1 VRRDLEG
8 VRIILVDDHELY
20 RAGLRTILSGR
31 GATVAGEAVT
41 GEAGVDLALQH
52 APCLVL
58 MDLRL
63 PGMDGIA
70 ATRAI
75 ADKRD
80 DVRVLALSVSDEPD
94 DVVGAIVA
102 GACGYLVKG
111 GSLDE
116 IVGAVATA
124 ARGEAAVSPSAA
136 AALVDRLRDRGRDD
150 TQPAD
155 AFDLTAREID
165 VLRLIADGRDNAQI
179 GVELSISP
187 KTVKNHISNIF
198 TKLGIENRVQAAVY
212 AVRAGFL

>member
-1 VRRDLEG
+1 MRRNLEG

-20 RAGLRTILSGR
+20 RAGLRTILSAR
-31 GATVAGEAVT
+31 GATVTGEAVT
-41 GEAGVDLALQH
+41 GEAAVDLALQH

-80 DVRVLALSVSDEPD
+80 DVRVLALSVSDDPD

-116 IVGAVATA
+116 IVAAGATA

-150 TQPAD
+150 TQAPD

-165 VLRLIADGRDNAQI
+165 VLRLIASGKDNAQI

-198 TKLGIENRVQAAVY
+198 TKLDIENRVQAAVY

>member
-1 VRRDLEG
+1 MRRDLEG

-20 RAGLRTILSGR
+20 RAGLRTILSAR

-80 DVRVLALSVSDEPD
+80 DVRVLALSVSDDPD

-116 IVGAVATA
+116 IVAAVATA

-150 TQPAD
+150 AQPAD

-165 VLRLIADGRDNAQI
+165 VLRLIAGGKDNAQI

>member
-20 RAGLRTILSGR
+20 RAGLRTVLGSR
-31 GATVAGEAVT
+31 GATVSGEAAT
-41 GEAGVDLALQH
+41 GEAGVALALQH

-63 PGMDGIA
+63 PGMDGIE

-75 ADKRD
+75 VDERD
-80 DVRVLALSVSDEPD
+80 DVRVLAVSVSEEAD

-102 GACGYLVKG
+102 GACGYVVKG
-111 GSLDE
+111 GSVE
-116 IVGAVATA
+116 EVVGAVATA
-124 ARGEAAVSPSAA
+124 ARGDAAVSPGAA
-136 AALVDRLRDRGRDD
+136 AALVERLREGGRAD
-150 TQPAD
+150 TPPAD
-155 AFDLTAREID
+155 AFDLTAREIE
-165 VLRLIADGRDNAQI
+165 VLRLIAGGKDNAQI